1 VCVFDILFV
10 FDIRRVERVERVEP
24 GAAMTSAC
32 LLAVVLCLNA
42 ADEPAKEPRKPNPF
56 APSLPLLTREE
67 EQELDRIIDRFM
79 QYDIGRLN
87 GEEGM
92 KALKEFEKL
101 GPEAT
106 FALIRGL
113 NKAAEIEHTCPAL
126 VISKKLMKILMASN
140 DEQLLEFAVDNIG
153 AGVSSRSR
161 HLSALQN
168 LRFQAQMRKNAVAR
182 SSPPKPPPGTPRALS
197 TAELV
202 KTTSVERDPA
212 KLKPVLTELA
222 ERRGDEVLSGLTTAA
237 NTSDADIQK
246 VSRDL
251 LDKHLSRQTATF
263 VREKLKDSRLEVR
276 LAAIRVA
283 TVRVSPLTGDV
294 IGLLSDENSEVREA
308 AHQALV
314 RLNRGQ
320 DLGPSA
326 NADDA
331 ERERAQKDWRAWWLR
346 PNRP

>member
-1 VCVFDILFV
+1 
-10 FDIRRVERVERVEP
+10 
-24 GAAMTSAC
+24 MTSAY
-32 LLAVVLCLNA
+32 LLAAVLCLNA

-79 QYDIGRLN
+79 QYDIGRLT

-113 NKAAEIEHTCPAL
+113 NRAAEIEHTCPAL
-126 VISKKLMKILMASN
+126 VISKKLMKLLMASN
-140 DEQLLEFAVDNIG
+140 DEQLLDFAVDNIG

-168 LRFQAQMRKNAVAR
+168 LRFQVQMRKNAVAR
-182 SSPPKPPPGTPRALS
+182 SSPPKPPPGTPGAPRAMT
-197 TAELV
+197 TADLV
-202 KTTSVERDPA
+202 KTASVERDPA
-212 KLKPVLTELA
+212 RLKPVLTELA
-222 ERRGDEVLSGLTTAA
+222 ERRGDEVLSGLSTAA
-237 NTSDADIQK
+237 NTSDSDIQK
-246 VSRDL
+246 LSRDL
-251 LDKHLSRQTATF
+251 LDKHLSRQTAAV

-283 TVRVSPLTGDV
+283 TVRVSPMTGDV
-294 IGLLSDENSEVREA
+294 IGLLTDESGEVREA

-320 DLGPSA
+320 DLGPGP

-331 ERERAQKDWRAWWLR
+331 ERERAQKDWRTWWLR
-346 PNRP
+346 ANRP